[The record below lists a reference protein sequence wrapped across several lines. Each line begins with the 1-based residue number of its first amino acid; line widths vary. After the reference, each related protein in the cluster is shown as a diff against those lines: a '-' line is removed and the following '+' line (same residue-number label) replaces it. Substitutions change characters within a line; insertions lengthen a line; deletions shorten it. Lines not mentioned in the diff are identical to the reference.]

1 MGNILQDMMGLLS
14 RKKVV
19 KEVESTD
26 FILLGR
32 TPNPEDSMFV
42 NPKMNNQLI
51 TIKDLKAHF
60 DEGEI
65 SGGGTVNTVPIFTP
79 DGTTLGDSIISQDAS
94 GTRIGIGST
103 NPQRELDV
111 FGGIRVRGPLD
122 LFQQDDNSFAGQDA
136 GNWYNITGSK
146 NTAFGKNSQKNQGI
160 GSQNTSVGYES
171 MAAATAGNLNVAV
184 GNSAMLLNNGGSFNT
199 AIGAGALQDQEAG
212 QGNTAIGYDSLN
224 NKEESNF
231 NTALGYKSLFNMST
245 GFKNIGI
252 GDNVGSTLST
262 GTKNVLIGSNADVQ
276 SSNNINSIVIGESAI
291 GAGSNTVTLGD
302 NNITD
307 TYLKGN
313 VIIPATITAGGSI
326 GTAGQVLSS
335 TGTGVEWVNAQSGA
349 LTQTTG
355 TVTPTLTAGIS
366 GLTYLVQ
373 DGYWTRIGDIV
384 SVFID
389 INIGTFTKTDPNI
402 RLTIDDVFP
411 YDIDNSRFFFN
422 SDIMRYTN
430 ISNGGVAIPAIY
442 VLKPEITG
450 SYPYSI
456 FFGQSSNYSLGSG
469 NYIITDNM
477 STGGFNIWFSF
488 TYKATGNTLRAGAT
502 ID

>member
-65 SGGGTVNTVPIFTP
+65 SGGGTVNTIPVFTP
-79 DGTTLGDSIISQDAS
+79 DGSTIGDSIVTQDSVIPQLTVNGELRVTTSTYVSSDLTVDGNTILS
-94 GTRIGIGST
+94 GDLQIGDQAT
-103 NPQRELDV
+103 DV
-111 FGGIRVRGPLD
+111 LLVNSETEFNANVVFDQPGYVEIRGAVAD
-122 LFQQDDNSFAGQDA
+122 
-136 GNWYNITGSK
+136 
-146 NTAFGKNSQKNQGI
+146 
-160 GSQNTSVGYES
+160 NTSS
-171 MAAATAGNLNVAV
+171 
-184 GNSAMLLNNGGSFNT
+184 
-199 AIGAGALQDQEAG
+199 
-212 QGNTAIGYDSLN
+212 
-224 NKEESNF
+224 
-231 NTALGYKSLFNMST
+231 
-245 GFKNIGI
+245 
-252 GDNVGSTLST
+252 
-262 GTKNVLIGSNADVQ
+262 
-276 SSNNINSIVIGESAI
+276 
-291 GAGSNTVTLGD
+291 
-302 NNITD
+302 
-307 TYLKGN
+307 
-313 VIIPATITAGGSI
+313 P

-335 TGTGVEWVNAQSGA
+335 TGTTVEWIDASDTLAEVLANGNTTEGNNINFGDGDQAIFGTGNDLRIYHDGSNSYVADGGTGDLILSATNFQLNDSVTGERFISAQSNADVKLYFDSDIKLATVTDGVSITGKVKNLTDPTDPQDAATKAYVDAQSGG

-422 SDIMRYTN
+422 SDIMRYAN

-442 VLKPEITG
+442 VLKPETTG
-450 SYPYSI
+450 SYSYSI
-456 FFGQSSNYSLGSG
+456 FFGQSSNYSLGGG